1 MKQYQNQ
8 GPAQIVQLVTAQIAA
23 LTDPTQRQA
32 AQLIL
37 TRLNALLGVAN

>member
-8 GPAQIVQLVTAQIAA
+8 RPTQIVQLVTAQIAA

-32 AQLIL
+32 AELVL
-37 TRLNALLGVAN
+37 TRLNTLLGVAN